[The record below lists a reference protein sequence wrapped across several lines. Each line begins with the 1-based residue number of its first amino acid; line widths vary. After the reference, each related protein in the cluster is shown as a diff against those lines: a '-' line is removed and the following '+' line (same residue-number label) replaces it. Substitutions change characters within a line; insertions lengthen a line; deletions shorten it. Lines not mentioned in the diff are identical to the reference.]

1 MWMLK
6 EKRKKSWTSLGKIP
20 THPPLHC
27 NEEESKKFGLLKRG
41 NSSFEKSFEKKSV
54 LSFSLG
60 RSHCCLVFVLK
71 YLWTS
76 KLHSIIQIH
85 NISHSDWLWGIFYR
99 ILSVP
104 HNNVMDLDNVM
115 CICQHILVCLFA
127 PERQLAV
134 GEGDFCCA
142 KAFVPRLNDSGASRS
157 KMDALLIWN
166 HLEWI
171 WSSTLFMFLLAFI
184 QAREEQSRG
193 SMSSCLSQNENFIIS
208 FLWSGRS
215 LLSNHTCLT
224 TKRSYLSFMY
234 LC

>member
-76 KLHSIIQIH
+76 KLHNIIQIH
-85 NISHSDWLWGIFYR
+85 NISHSIWLWGILRR

-104 HNNVMDLDNVM
+104 HNSVMDLNNVI
-115 CICQHILVCLFA
+115 CICQHRLVCLFA

-134 GEGDFCCA
+134 GAGDF
-142 KAFVPRLNDSGASRS
+142 FVVPRDLYLVWMTLEQAGQRWMRFSFWTILNESEA
-157 KMDALLIWN
+157 ALC
-166 HLEWI
+166 
-171 WSSTLFMFLLAFI
+171 
-184 QAREEQSRG
+184 
-193 SMSSCLSQNENFIIS
+193 SCFCLHS
-208 FLWSGRS
+208 FKHERNNQEGVC
-215 LLSNHTCLT
+215 HPV
-224 TKRSYLSFMY
+224 
-234 LC
+234 